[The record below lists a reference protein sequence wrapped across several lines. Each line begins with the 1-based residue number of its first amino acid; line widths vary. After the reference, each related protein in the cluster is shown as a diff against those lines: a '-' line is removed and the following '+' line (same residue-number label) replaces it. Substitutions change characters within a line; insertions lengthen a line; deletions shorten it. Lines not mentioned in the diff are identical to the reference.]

1 MIYSLQCTYS
11 NGIRVNSL
19 NISLANGQS
28 FDCPKQTYDT
38 NKEIQALVSSGMLK
52 LKVKEHKSGLRANS
66 NKRVLRSNPTSERV
80 VEKVVERVVQS
91 PIDMDAI
98 TRNVV
103 EQIGAVLSPEILAQA
118 IAAQLPTVQVPNA
131 QVASKTSNNSFM
143 SSDEDNLM
151 FIPSTI
157 VDKNT
162 VASKS
167 SASES
172 ISEDSDGLADAM
184 AALKAMKKKKGQT

>member
-1 MIYSLQCTYS
+1 MIYSLQCNLQS
-11 NGIRVNSL
+11 GITVNSL
-19 NISLANGQS
+19 NIKLSFGQS
-28 FDCPKQTYDT
+28 FDLAKSSYES
-38 NKEIQALVSSGMLK
+38 NKEVQALVSSGMLN
-52 LKVKEHKSGLRANS
+52 LKVKESKSGLRANS
-66 NKRVLRSNPTSERV
+66 NKRVLRSSGER
-80 VEKVVERVVQS
+80 VVERVVERVIES

-118 IAAQLPTVQVPNA
+118 IAAQLPTVQVSNT
-131 QVASKTSNNSFM
+131 QVGSQTINSSFM
-143 SSDEDNLM
+143 SSNEDAPI

-172 ISEDSDGLADAM
+172 ISEDSEGLADAM
-184 AALKAMKKKKGQT
+184 AALKAMKKKGQTS